1 MAVNPSFK
9 MTVTLY
15 DQSSEIASMSANRAS
30 ADSLATFPAVLQ
42 DFIDDA
48 AAIIDWDETDVKSVS
63 SNATRRV
70 TNDLLGVGNRE
81 DKWLFQFQ
89 DATTLAPYNVEV
101 PCRTGGV
108 DTVSGT
114 DFLPEAVVAVFRDS
128 AEALFRSPDGNAG
141 NLLTVQLIG
150 RRS

>member
-30 ADSLATFPAVLQ
+30 ADSLATFPTVLQ
-42 DFIDDA
+42 DFIT
-48 AAIIDWDETDVKSVS
+48 AISPVIAWDEADVKSIS

-81 DKWLFQFQ
+81 DKWLLQFQ
-89 DATTLAPYNVEV
+89 DVVTLAPYNAEV
-101 PCRTGGV
+101 PCRAGSIAT
-108 DTVSGT
+108 TPGT
-114 DFLPEAVVAVFRDS
+114 DFLPEVTVNTFRTE